1 MRLIRTGA
9 VRRRT
14 IVITRAARSRLD
26 DLVVIAGIGCMTYGV
41 ALIAAPAGWIF
52 LGLALI
58 AVVALGGKRTR

>member
-14 IVITRAARSRLD
+14 LVITRAARSRLD

-41 ALIAAPAGWIF
+41 GLIAMPAGWIF